1 MRDITA
7 TDLWKFDWFSF
18 VCVIVFGILYL
29 HEIMWYIYV
38 QWFRPIDYFVVIV
51 WIFVYMYM
59 KYLLS
64 PLCNKKCYISYNIVH
79 IMNITTHILPMF
91 LRAIKWKCSFLTFD
105 FRHTGKVNEGNF
117 HQALSKAVLNWS
129 FVPHISTQNRDDHI
143 CHWGNLSHTEHW
155 WNIDDNICHWINL
168 SHKH

>member
-79 IMNITTHILPMF
+79 NMKITTHILPMF
-91 LRAIKWKCSFLTFD
+91 LRAIKWKCSLLTFV
-105 FRHTGKVNEGNF
+105 FAIQLKSMKGNF
-117 HQALSKAVLNWS
+117 QRALSKAVLKWR
-129 FVPHISTQNRDDHI
+129 FVHHISTWNRI
-143 CHWGNLSHTEHW
+143 
-155 WNIDDNICHWINL
+155 
-168 SHKH
+168 